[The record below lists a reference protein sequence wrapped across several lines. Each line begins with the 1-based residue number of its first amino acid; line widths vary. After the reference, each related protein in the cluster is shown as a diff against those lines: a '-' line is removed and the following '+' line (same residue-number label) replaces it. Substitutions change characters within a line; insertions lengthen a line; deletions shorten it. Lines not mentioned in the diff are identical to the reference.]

1 MATQTSS
8 LIGANLGGNGD
19 TTALFALGTV
29 AFGSQGSEW
38 EYVYVTSTH
47 VTGKI
52 VVINQNGTGKVA
64 LPAMLTAYGTQAQF
78 GFVQNAVNQGE
89 YTWVA
94 KRGRGLYVLCSATFT
109 SAPDSAMG
117 FALSANSGRL
127 IGRAA
132 GADGTT
138 MYGIFCLS
146 GPATSNETAGVVGL
160 FSLLWPRAATNG

>member
-52 VVINQNGTGKVA
+52 VIINQNGTGKVA

-138 MYGIFCLS
+138 MFGVFCLS
-146 GPATSNETAGVVGL
+146 NPATSNVTEGVVGL

>member
-8 LIGANLGGNGD
+8 LIGANLGGTGD
-19 TTALFALGTV
+19 STALFALGTI
-29 AFGSQGSEW
+29 AQGSGGSEW
-38 EYVYVTSTH
+38 EYIYVTSTH

-78 GFVQNAVNQGE
+78 GFVQNSVNQDE

-94 KRGRGLYVLCSATFT
+94 RRGRGLYVLCSATFT
-109 SAPDSAMG
+109 AAPDSAMG

-132 GADGTT
+132 GADG
-138 MYGIFCLS
+138 
-146 GPATSNETAGVVGL
+146 VGHD
-160 FSLLWPRAATNG
+160 